1 MPSPVD
7 EFIEC
12 DSSRQGYPPT
22 NSEVNTRHDYLQGHS
37 TLTPLGPARSFTVP
51 GGRPSPSPCALSHP
65 LSPVDSHPMSNQEQQ
80 SVIRVREALRL
91 LGARG
96 EVRALDD
103 SARTAKEAADALGIE
118 VGQIA
123 NSLVFM
129 ADGEPV
135 LVMASGGHRVDTM
148 QVAAVLEVNEVKKAT
163 ADEVRSATGFAIG
176 GVAPVGHPEPL
187 RTIVDIA
194 LAQYDVVWAA
204 GGHPHYVFPTSYDEL
219 LRITAGEAA
228 EIGA

>member
-1 MPSPVD
+1 MHRQAIPDLLSA
-7 EFIEC
+7 
-12 DSSRQGYPPT
+12 SSAISDQWKPRRQPTTAARGYPAAMA
-22 NSEVNTRHDYLQGHS
+22 D
-37 TLTPLGPARSFTVP
+37 
-51 GGRPSPSPCALSHP
+51 
-65 LSPVDSHPMSNQEQQ
+65 MEQQ
-80 SVIRVREALRL
+80 SVIRVREALAL

-103 SARTAKEAADALGIE
+103 SARTAKEAAAALGI
-118 VGQIA
+118 VPAQIA
-123 NSLVFM
+123 NSLIFM

-135 LVMASGGHRVDTM
+135 LVMASGGHKVDLV
-148 QVAAVLEVNEVKKAT
+148 QLAAVLEVNEITKAD
-163 ADEVRSATGFAIG
+163 ADQVRDATGFAIG

-194 LAQYDVVWAA
+194 LSQFDEVWAA
-204 GGHPHYVFPTSYDEL
+204 AGHPHYVFPTSYDEL